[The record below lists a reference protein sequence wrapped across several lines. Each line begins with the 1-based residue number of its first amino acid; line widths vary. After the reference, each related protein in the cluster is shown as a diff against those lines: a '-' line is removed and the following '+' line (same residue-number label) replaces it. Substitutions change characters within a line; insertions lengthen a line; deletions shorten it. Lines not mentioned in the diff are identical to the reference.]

1 MFMGIMERDSLRA
14 YTMTCWTD
22 WIKKRLLCAQWHINN
37 RVFGFQI
44 SKQVLTLL
52 LWSDICQDTTNLI
65 ISRWFSFLRDKKKF
79 LKGRML
85 CKTLRNFNTKILQ
98 QWSVSF
104 CTICFAFLL
113 CYSEGQVKT
122 MFFFFSKVIRSEY
135 FLKIV
140 FINDCV
146 IVLLSRLHISALHF
160 NEISGQDQAVKKT
173 ERQRK

>member
-22 WIKKRLLCAQWHINN
+22 WIKKGYYVRNDILIIESLVFRYPSKSWHYCYEAIF
-37 RVFGFQI
+37 VKIPQ
-44 SKQVLTLL
+44 TLL
-52 LWSDICQDTTNLI
+52 
-65 ISRWFSFLRDKKKF
+65 FLGGLAFLEIKKKF

-85 CKTLRNFNTKILQ
+85 CKTLRNFNTRILQ